1 MKIVFITALF
11 GGKGGQPKKFN
22 RIDEADYF
30 LFSDRDQE
38 RFNTSWDVHNISDNH
53 NISRLNC
60 NIRKSRYPKFMGWE
74 LLESMNLAYDFIYY
88 CDVHYSPSNSVD
100 WNVVCDKIK
109 TEGFSFAQDTHDNIN
124 VRRGGINAE
133 CKSIPTHRR
142 DTVSNMNKTLNYFKH
157 KYTDVNLNAPQYF
170 QNTMFGYDPKCTA
183 VRDITGE
190 FWKAYTSSDITFRD
204 QPLWN
209 LLLLKNNLIPIT
221 TEPRLK
227 DNLFI
232 ETGTYGSGSQH
243 WYV

>member
-1 MKIVFITALF
+1 
-11 GGKGGQPKKFN
+11 
-22 RIDEADYF
+22 
-30 LFSDRDQE
+30 
-38 RFNTSWDVHNISDNH
+38 
-53 NISRLNC
+53 
-60 NIRKSRYPKFMGWE
+60 
-74 LLESMNLAYDFIYY
+74 
-88 CDVHYSPSNSVD
+88 
-100 WNVVCDKIK
+100 
-109 TEGFSFAQDTHDNIN
+109 
-124 VRRGGINAE
+124 
-133 CKSIPTHRR
+133 
-142 DTVSNMNKTLNYFKH
+142 
-157 KYTDVNLNAPQYF
+157 
-170 QNTMFGYDPKCTA
+170 MFGYDPKCTA